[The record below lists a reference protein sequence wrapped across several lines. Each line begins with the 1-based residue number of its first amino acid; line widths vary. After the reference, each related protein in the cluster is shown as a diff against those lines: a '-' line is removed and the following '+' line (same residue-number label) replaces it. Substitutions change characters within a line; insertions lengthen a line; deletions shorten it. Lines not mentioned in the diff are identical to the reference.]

1 MHPKQGIDGI
11 FAASFTRLCM
21 ASSAPLHL
29 LLNADVF
36 APEHLGRRHVLV
48 GGGQVL
54 YISELGDEEKPVV
67 KGPEIEEIDLE
78 GKRLI
83 PGLVDAHVHVT
94 GGGGEAGAHTRA
106 PAPMLSR
113 YTSAGVTTV
122 VGLLGTDD
130 LTRSTSGLLTQVK
143 ALRNEG
149 LSAYAWTGG
158 YHLPPTTLTGSVRG
172 DIVHL
177 EEVIGFG
184 ELAISD
190 HRSSQPTFDEFLRVA
205 SECHVAGLMTGKAGV
220 LHLHL
225 GDGSRGLE
233 FVRRALNETEIPP
246 RTFHPT
252 HVNRRRALFEEALD
266 LAQRGVTIDVTAFP
280 DDEAAEDE
288 VSAAEAVR
296 RFIDSGLPA
305 ERLTVSSDG
314 GGCLPHFDDQGELLR
329 MGFATSQALADLL
342 KQLLV
347 SGHPLEQIA
356 PFFTQNPARYL
367 RLHRKGMVRVG
378 FDADFAILD
387 AEHRVVDV
395 MVQGRWHLRDGQPVV
410 KGTFE

>member
-1 MHPKQGIDGI
+1 
-11 FAASFTRLCM
+11 M
-21 ASSAPLHL
+21 AGSAPLQL
-29 LLNADVF
+29 LLNADIF

-54 YISELGDEEKPVV
+54 YIGEEKPVV
-67 KGPEIEEIDLE
+67 EGPEIEEIDLE
-78 GKRLI
+78 GKRLM

-106 PAPMLSR
+106 PAPMLSH
-113 YTSAGVTTV
+113 YTLAGVTTV

-149 LSAYAWTGG
+149 LSAFAWTGG

-233 FVRRALNETEIPP
+233 FVRRALNETELPP

-252 HVNRRRALFEEALD
+252 HV
-266 LAQRGVTIDVTAFP
+266 
-280 DDEAAEDE
+280 
-288 VSAAEAVR
+288 
-296 RFIDSGLPA
+296 
-305 ERLTVSSDG
+305 
-314 GGCLPHFDDQGELLR
+314 
-329 MGFATSQALADLL
+329 
-342 KQLLV
+342 
-347 SGHPLEQIA
+347 
-356 PFFTQNPARYL
+356 
-367 RLHRKGMVRVG
+367 
-378 FDADFAILD
+378 
-387 AEHRVVDV
+387 
-395 MVQGRWHLRDGQPVV
+395 
-410 KGTFE
+410 